1 MFDICRDDFIYY
13 LRQGKVSVLGSVTG
27 IEGVYTVQGTSN
39 GIYMRGNKKRVV
51 LGLTVKAALE
61 NILFGA
67 NNETYISNYIPK
79 LAAECADE
87 EKDDIATGDD
97 CKLIFINSKGASI
110 KFDGVKVAENKY
122 NQFVVIGGIDEEV
135 RRCIQNTS
143 YGNADK
149 SYRTTYYYGGTIAV
163 YGKKYVYV
171 IEGLELI
178 NGKRYIPKYFI
189 VYTVEVNNNFQPI
202 THSSVS
208 LSHVE
213 EELNTL
219 SEEIKK
225 KNETDDVDEEE
236 YYE

>member
-1 MFDICRDDFIYY
+1 
-13 LRQGKVSVLGSVTG
+13 
-27 IEGVYTVQGTSN
+27 
-39 GIYMRGNKKRVV
+39 MRGNKKRVV

-97 CKLIFINSKGASI
+97 CKLIFINSKGAGI
-110 KFDGVKVAENKY
+110 KFDREKVAEDKY

-149 SYRTTYYYGGTIAV
+149 SYRTTYFYGGTVAV
-163 YGKKYVYV
+163 CDKNYVYV
-171 IEGLELI
+171 VEGLELN

-189 VYTVEVNNNFQPI
+189 VYAVEVNNNFQFVK
-202 THSSVS
+202 HSSVS
-208 LSHVE
+208 ISYIE
-213 EELNTL
+213 EELKALN
-219 SEEIKK
+219 EELTQ
-225 KNETDDVDEEE
+225 KNEIDDADEEV